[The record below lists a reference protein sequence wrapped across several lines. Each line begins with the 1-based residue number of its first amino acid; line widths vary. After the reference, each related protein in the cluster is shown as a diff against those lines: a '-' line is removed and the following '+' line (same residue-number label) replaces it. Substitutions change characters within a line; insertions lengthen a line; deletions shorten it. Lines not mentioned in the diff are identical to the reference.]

1 MQKHDS
7 KKAIKEKALEKNLSD
22 FLKRSETS
30 EKIAP
35 LIDARVEFSYIPL
48 KKIVV
53 DEQVRSKDD
62 VEEDLES
69 LTASIKEKGVMVPV
83 LVVSEGND
91 KYRLVSGERR
101 YRASLAA
108 NTHNIPARILP
119 DGISRQEIMT
129 IQLLEN
135 LQRKDL
141 NPVDE
146 ARAFY
151 DYYAIRTGKKDVDP
165 QEIVSH
171 IITFSSKPE
180 SVEKELSDILSEIV
194 KIAGKSIKYIERLV
208 SILKLP
214 DEALETLKN
223 KQINMSQALVFVE
236 HINHPRFN
244 DVLAKAVRNKLTAK
258 GVEKAFTSKKRGGG
272 IAFYKK
278 RIVQVRGDVEKN
290 IANISKQYAKD
301 LLSEIKEFEKIL
313 QGILKEK

>member
-1 MQKHDS
+1 MATKQDKLLEMS
-7 KKAIKEKALEKNLSD
+7 IAEFKKKNKLD
-22 FLKRSETS
+22 TV
-30 EKIAP
+30 AP
-35 LIDARVEFSYIPL
+35 LLDARVEFSYIPL
-48 KKIVV
+48 KKIVI

-62 VEEDLES
+62 VEEELES
-69 LTASIKEKGVMVPV
+69 LTASIKEKGVVVPV

-91 KYRLVSGERR
+91 KYRLVAGERR
-101 YRASLAA
+101 YRASVAA

-119 DGISRQEIMT
+119 DGISRQDIMT

-146 ARAFY
+146 ARAYY
-151 DYYAIRTGKKDVDP
+151 DYYAIRTGKKGVEP

-171 IITFSSKPE
+171 MITFSSKPDNLE
-180 SVEKELSDILSEIV
+180 NELTDILSEIV

-208 SILKLP
+208 TILKLP
-214 DEALETLKN
+214 NEALETLRN
-223 KQINMSQALVFVE
+223 KQINMSQALIFVE

-258 GVEKAFTSKKRGGG
+258 GVEKAFAGKKRGGG

-290 IANISKQYAKD
+290 LSNISKQYAKD

-313 QGILKEK
+313 HGIIKES